1 MKKLGILATFRHE
14 IQPALHKLK
23 QSQQSSRDQKIEKVC
38 NTVCFLPM
46 AVKLPPALL
55 PNASVSSLISAE
67 CRAILR
73 EEPDLSPSSRGAAR
87 AWALQPGRRSSP
99 APPLPAGAKMAPG
112 RVHHLSLPLLLPV
125 AALLLSLLLTGSFAL
140 CKCQD
145 AGQLRRC
152 SRRPRR
158 FNLYI

>member
-1 MKKLGILATFRHE
+1 
-14 IQPALHKLK
+14 
-23 QSQQSSRDQKIEKVC
+23 
-38 NTVCFLPM
+38 M

-55 PNASVSSLISAE
+55 PNTSVSSLVSAE

-73 EEPDLSPSSRGAAR
+73 EEPDLSPSSQGAAR
-87 AWALQPGRRSSP
+87 AWALQPGQRSSP

-112 RVHHLSLPLLLPV
+112 QVHHLSLPLLLPV

-158 FNLYI
+158 FNLYIWYMEIPAGERRTQSWKCGWKLLSSHSNTAAACFLTFFGRF